1 MGLKDRIVK
10 AYNAISGKEQ
20 KQEEEYDF
28 GMISDVNEMD
38 EVTSEQS
45 KILLSQLDTEMRKF
59 ISSGSEKLN
68 DIALPPKVIPLHF
81 LTDTPTATQVIT
93 LLGMLRWAMEQS
105 ASDGK
110 EYRVSVSIKNRNS
123 SPFLIGMG
131 DVSIPKVAIQEKFTV
146 GD

>member
-1 MGLKDRIVK
+1 
-10 AYNAISGKEQ
+10 
-20 KQEEEYDF
+20 
-28 GMISDVNEMD
+28 
-38 EVTSEQS
+38 
-45 KILLSQLDTEMRKF
+45 MRKF

>member
-28 GMISDVNEMD
+28 GMISDVNEME

-110 EYRVSVSIKNRNS
+110 EYSVSVSIKNRNS